1 MTQPDRIPAVPHEL
15 LLGQA
20 GFLRRLARDLVRDPH
35 AAEDSVQDTWV
46 AALEHPPRHE
56 GNVRAWLGT
65 ILKNLAARRAHASDR
80 RLHHELRAAREGD
93 GPTAPSPS
101 GESVRFVTDAV
112 LALEEP
118 YQSTILARYFE
129 ELTPSEIAKRQSVS
143 VATVKSRLRRA
154 LEMLRERMK
163 REHGSGWAHGLVALL
178 APKTLGKGALL
189 VSLKTKIAIGSALV
203 IAAWFVAAELRHTP
217 VDSATSG
224 AGVARDAVVENTAT
238 PTDAAKPPVPDPGAR
253 SSIAASH
260 ERVSANSDDRPPTLL
275 YGTLRGPDGALLK
288 NLWSE
293 GVSLSDELGSW
304 RGADARDGNFA
315 FGALPYGRYW
325 LLAGGT
331 GFRNLEE
338 LVVLDPE
345 HAQVKRDLVLR
356 PSVQLKIRID
366 TPEGEPWFDRRRP
379 KYRVEGIA
387 LLPVATAERPGLWMA
402 SRNSYT
408 NLNERFGIG
417 AFTDYGPNVEALP
430 PGYYGILTLDGD
442 LPAFVSLV
450 ARDRVVETKRVEPGS
465 EEVDFVLGAEAV
477 KEMLATVRVQVVD
490 ATTGALI
497 DRNGLRLG
505 DMISPSHAGPDGSVS
520 MGGYGPGDYD
530 WTISAPGYEMLSVK
544 FHADPGASLDL
555 GKIALEPELRVSGT
569 VLDAS
574 GRPCSER
581 LRLGQLDPASGEV
594 RYVHTDLGSGGDGK
608 FELNGLGRRVYVL
621 RAGVADPLEQIS
633 ASDDWRAS
641 DPVLLDLRSGVAPRG
656 LTVQLRSA
664 TRMTITVADRSL
676 KYSPLLIRDARGTQV
691 ISNVVYGPQPR
702 SFALPPGEYRVQ
714 VLVSGG
720 KIALERKVQLGSEP
734 VAVEL
739 SR

>member
-1 MTQPDRIPAVPHEL
+1 VTQPDRNPAVPHEL

-35 AAEDSVQDTWV
+35 AAEDAVQDAWV
-46 AALEHPPRHE
+46 AALEHPPRHD

-65 ILKNLAARRAHASDR
+65 ILKNLVVRRAQASDR
-80 RLHHELRAAREGD
+80 RVHHETRAAREGD
-93 GPTAPSPS
+93 GPSTPNAS

-118 YQSTILARYFE
+118 YQSTILAHYFE
-129 ELTPSEIAKRQSVS
+129 DLSPSEIAKRQSVP

-154 LEMLRERMK
+154 LEMLRAHMK
-163 REHGSGWAHGLVALL
+163 REHGSGWAHVLVVLV
-178 APKTLGKGALL
+178 APKTIGKGALL
-189 VSLKTKIAIGSALV
+189 VSLKTKITIGSALV
-203 IAAWFVAAELRHTP
+203 LAAWFVAVEVRYTP
-217 VDSATSG
+217 LDSPASG
-224 AGVARDAVVENTAT
+224 AAVARNAVVENTDT
-238 PTDAAKPPVPDPGAR
+238 PPDAAKPPVPDPGAR
-253 SSIAASH
+253 SSIATSH
-260 ERVSANSDDRPPTLL
+260 EHVTANSDDRPPTLL
-275 YGTLRGPDGALLK
+275 YGTLRGPDGAPLK

-293 GVSLSDELGSW
+293 GVSLVDELGRW
-304 RGADARDGNFA
+304 RGADARDGTFA
-315 FGALPYGRYW
+315 FGALPYGKYW

-338 LVVLDPE
+338 LVVLDSE
-345 HAQVKRDLVLR
+345 RAQVKRDLVLR
-356 PSVQLKIRID
+356 AAVQLRIRIA
-366 TPEGEPWFDRRRP
+366 TPEGDPWFDRRRP
-379 KYRVEGIA
+379 EVRVAGIA

-430 PGYYGILTLDGD
+430 RGYYGILTLDGD

-465 EEVDFVLGAEAV
+465 EEVEFVLSVEAV

-490 ATTGALI
+490 AATGALI

-505 DMISPSHAGPDGSVS
+505 EMISPSHAEPDGSVS
-520 MGGYGPGDYD
+520 IGGYGPGDYD
-530 WTISAPGYEMLSVK
+530 WIVSAPGYEMLKMK
-544 FHADPGASLDL
+544 FHADPGNTVDL
-555 GKIALEPELRVSGT
+555 GKIALEPEIRVSGT
-569 VLDAS
+569 VLDPA

-581 LRLGQLDPASGEV
+581 LRLGQLNPATGEV
-594 RYVHTDLGSGGDGK
+594 SYLRTDLDAGGDGK

-621 RAGVADPLEQIS
+621 RAGVSDSLVDFS
-633 ASDDWRAS
+633 ASDGWRAS

-656 LTVQLRSA
+656 LAVQLRTA
-664 TRMTITVADRSL
+664 MRMTIAVADRSL
-676 KYSPLLIRDARGTQV
+676 KYAPLVILDARGMQV
-691 ISNVVYGPQPR
+691 TSNVVYGPQPR
-702 SFALPPGEYRVQ
+702 SFVLPPGEYRVQ
-714 VLVSGG
+714 VLESGG
-720 KIALERKVQLGSEP
+720 KIALERKVQVASEP
-734 VAVEL
+734 VTVEL

>member
-1 MTQPDRIPAVPHEL
+1 MTQPDRNPAVPHEL
-15 LLGQA
+15 LLAQA
-20 GFLRRLARDLVRDPH
+20 GFLRRLARDLVRDPQ
-35 AAEDSVQDTWV
+35 AAEDAVQDAWV
-46 AALEHPPRHE
+46 AALEHPPRHD

-65 ILKNLAARRAHASDR
+65 VLKNLVARRAQSSDR
-80 RLHHELRAAREGD
+80 RLHHETRAVREGD
-93 GPTAPSPS
+93 GSSMPNAS

-143 VATVKSRLRRA
+143 VATVKSRLQRA

-163 REHGSGWAHGLVALL
+163 REHGNGWAHGLVVLL
-178 APKTLGKGALL
+178 APKTIGKGVLL
-189 VSLKTKIAIGSALV
+189 LSLKTKIAIGSALV
-203 IAAWFVAAELRHTP
+203 VAAWFVAIEIRHTP
-217 VDSATSG
+217 VASPASG
-224 AGVARDAVVENTAT
+224 AGVAQDAVVENTAT
-238 PTDAAKPPVPDPGAR
+238 PAESAKPPVPDPGAR
-253 SSIAASH
+253 SSIAPSH
-260 ERVSANSDDRPPTLL
+260 EHVTANSDDRPPTLL

-288 NLWSE
+288 HLWSE

-304 RGADARDGNFA
+304 RGADARDGTFA
-315 FGALPYGRYW
+315 FGALPYGKYW

-338 LVVLDPE
+338 LVVLDAE

-366 TPEGEPWFDRRRP
+366 TPEGEPWFDRRSP

-387 LLPVATAERPGLWMA
+387 LLPVATAERPGLWMP

-430 PGYYGILTLDGD
+430 PGYYGILTFDGD
-442 LPAFVSLV
+442 LPAYVSLV

-465 EEVDFVLGAEAV
+465 EEVDFVLGVEAV

-490 ATTGALI
+490 AASGAPI
-497 DRNGLRLG
+497 ERSGLRLG
-505 DMISPSHAGPDGSVS
+505 DMISPSHAEPDGSVS
-520 MGGYGPGDYD
+520 IGGYGPGDYD
-530 WTISAPGYEMLSVK
+530 WIITAPGYEMVTVK
-544 FHADPGASLDL
+544 FHADPGASVDL

-569 VLDAS
+569 VLDPD

-581 LRLGQLDPASGEV
+581 LRLGQLDPATGEV
-594 RYVHTDLGSGGDGK
+594 RYMRTDLGAGGDGK
-608 FELNGLGRRVYVL
+608 FELNGLGRRLYVL
-621 RAGVADPLEQIS
+621 RAGVADSLVEFS
-633 ASDDWRAS
+633 ASDAWRAS
-641 DPVLLDLRSGVAPRG
+641 DPVLLDLRSGVAPRE
-656 LTVQLRSA
+656 LTVQLRNA
-664 TRMTITVADRSL
+664 TRMTIAVADRSL
-676 KYSPLLIRDARGTQV
+676 KYAPLLILDARGTQV
-691 ISNVVYGPQPR
+691 ISSVVYGPQPR
-702 SFALPPGEYRVQ
+702 SFVLPPGEYRVQ
-714 VLVSGG
+714 VLESGG
-720 KIALERKVQLGSEP
+720 KIALERKMQLGSEP
-734 VAVEL
+734 VSLEL